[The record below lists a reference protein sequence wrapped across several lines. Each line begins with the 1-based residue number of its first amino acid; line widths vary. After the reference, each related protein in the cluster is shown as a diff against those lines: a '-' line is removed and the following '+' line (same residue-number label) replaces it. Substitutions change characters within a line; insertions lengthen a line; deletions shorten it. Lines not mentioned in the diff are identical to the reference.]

1 MEETLAGNIRMFR
14 KQRRMTQ
21 EQLAESLGVTVGAV
35 HKWEA
40 KLSTP
45 ELRLIMQMADLF
57 DVSVDAL
64 LGYRVKDNRPD
75 SIVDRLI
82 VYFQTMDPAAPAEAE
97 RALSRYPH
105 SLKVVY
111 ACATVY
117 QAYGF
122 GQNKPEYLGRALELL
137 EQARALLPQS
147 DAPHISE
154 ETILGAIADVHFQL
168 GEREKAV
175 ELLKQHNAGGRFSY
189 QIGSTLAVFMDRPKE
204 AVPFLSD
211 ALIRG
216 MICLINAILGYVFVY
231 RDRGDWDSA
240 LAITLLGK
248 DLVEGLVQEGK
259 PGFMDKTLAETQL
272 ILAYTQEKAGLPE
285 ESRESLRKAAELAA
299 RFDARPDYSLRTMR
313 FLENAEHTS
322 VFDELGLTA
331 SDAIEYLLRLLD
343 DAELAAQWKEIG
355 GGK

>member
-75 SIVDRLI
+75 SIVDRLT

-189 QIGSTLAVFMDRPKE
+189 QIGSTLAVFMDRPEE

-231 RDRGDWDSA
+231 RARGDWNSA
-240 LAITLLGK
+240 LAVTVLGN
-248 DLVEGLVQEGK
+248 DLVEGLMKEGK
-259 PGFMDKTLAETQL
+259 PSFMDKTLAETQL
-272 ILAYTQEKAGLPE
+272 ILAYTQKKAGLPE
-285 ESRESLRKAAELAA
+285 ESRESLRKAAEQAG
-299 RFDARPDYSLRTMR
+299 RFDAMPDYSLRTMR

-343 DAELAAQWKEIG
+343 DAELTAQWKEISG
-355 GGK
+355 EK